1 LSWSEKVTL
10 VPAAT
15 VSVAGEKFSPD
26 DCTLTPCGIVTVAAV
41 LEPEPELDVDEDADV
56 LFEPD
61 VLLPVELDVLFEPDV
76 LLLPILL
83 EVTLHREVDMVPEVE
98 LEPDI
103 EVELEDEV
111 EAPDMVAHE
120 MEEVL
125 LLEVLIGDMVVLF
138 DSEVTLLALEM
149 LLMPVDDVVF
159 NVEGVDAV
167 ELDPVVTITLV
178 EEIGVVLT
186 DVDVDGVVGLVA

>member
-41 LEPEPELDVDEDADV
+41 LEPEPELDVDEDA
-56 LFEPD
+56 
-61 VLLPVELDVLFEPDV
+61 DVLFEPDV